1 MGFTGL
7 WSMIVV
13 GIYLAVR
20 AYRRAATPETRTAAL
35 TAVSVI
41 VVYLAYCYGD
51 LGLGT
56 WVSVFTVA
64 PALAVACRLAVTS
77 GAWTVLPR
85 GREDRP

>member
-1 MGFTGL
+1 MRT
-7 WSMIVV
+7 V
-13 GIYLAVR
+13 G
-20 AYRRAATPETRTAAL
+20 L

-64 PALAVACRLAVTS
+64 PALAVASRLAVTT
-77 GAWTVLPR
+77 GAWSGLPG